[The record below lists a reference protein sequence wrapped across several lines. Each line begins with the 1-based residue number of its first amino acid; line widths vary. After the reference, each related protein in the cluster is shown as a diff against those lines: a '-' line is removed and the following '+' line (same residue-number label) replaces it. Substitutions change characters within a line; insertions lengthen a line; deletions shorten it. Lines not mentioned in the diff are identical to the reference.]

1 MKRGM
6 TRVDIFRRRL
16 KLNLALQGGG
26 THGAFTWGV
35 LDRLLEERTLQ
46 LSWVSAA
53 SAGAIN
59 ATALAA
65 GLAENG
71 HDGAR
76 AKLRQVWHAVAKA
89 GMPEFVRLNPVLFTL
104 SRSAPLAHWASL
116 WSPYEFNPLGFD
128 PLRRLLNE
136 TIDFAAIRKHSPIEL
151 LIAAT
156 EVATGEARLF
166 RREEL
171 TVDAVLASACL
182 PALHH
187 AVEIDGVA
195 YWDGGFSAN
204 PDLVTLAMESPV
216 ADTLIVQLSPLK
228 KEGLPTGAREI
239 QAHVNRLTF
248 NAPLIRDVE
257 IIEMAREAMHGAVRS
272 RFSRLR
278 PLAQHRFHLVEAAPY
293 TGLLSDQTMIHP
305 DMELLNHLH
314 AAGRAEAEK
323 WLATNRRA
331 IGKRSTVNLRA
342 HFESVRAGRRVKPKE
357 VLEGGEAP
365 PAKSKAAAKPA
376 AAGAPSPPPA
386 TKSPERPTASS
397 GGA

>member
-1 MKRGM
+1 MEL
-6 TRVDIFRRRL
+6 FRRRL
-16 KLNLALQGGG
+16 KINLALQGGG

-35 LDRLLEERTLQ
+35 LDRLLEDRY
-46 LSWVSAA
+46 LSFGWVSAA

-59 ATALAA
+59 AAALAV
-65 GLAENG
+65 GLAEG
-71 HDGAR
+71 GPQGAR
-76 AKLRQVWHAVAKA
+76 TKLRQVWEAVAKA
-89 GMPEFVRLNPVLFTL
+89 GVPEFIRLNPVLFTL
-104 SRSAPLAHWASL
+104 SRSAPLAHLASL

-128 PLRRLLNE
+128 PLRRLLMEN
-136 TIDFAAIRKHSPIEL
+136 IDFSVIRDRAPVEL

-166 RREEL
+166 RRHEL

-257 IIEMAREAMHGAVRS
+257 IIETAREAMRGAVRQ

-293 TGLLSDQTMIHP
+293 TGVLSDETKMNPDLALIH
-305 DMELLNHLH
+305 HLH
-314 AAGRAEAEK
+314 DAGRKEADK
-323 WLATNRRA
+323 WLTIHRRA
-331 IGKRSTVNLRA
+331 IGRRSTVNLRA
-342 HFESVRAGRRVKPKE
+342 HFEAVRTGRRPR
-357 VLEGGEAP
+357 L
-365 PAKSKAAAKPA
+365 A
-376 AAGAPSPPPA
+376 AAGTLEPQIPVEA
-386 TKSPERPTASS
+386 TRQSEDGPQRAA
-397 GGA
+397 G